1 MEKPEINK
9 LPPFALARCR
19 RCGGLAKL
27 HYSRSRKWYVR
38 CEDCARTPNKNQ
50 TEEVTSK
57 LTICKVWNSRNK
69 VEQE

>member
-1 MEKPEINK
+1 MEKTAIDK

-27 HYSRSRKWYVR
+27 HHSRSRKWYVR
-38 CEDCARTPNKNQ
+38 CTSCKAENQ